1 MAHGPGGEKRARVP
15 TEADLRR
22 IAARLNDLG
31 ARYAV
36 IGGFAMIH
44 HGFARATMDL
54 DLLVDARPE
63 NVERIRQGLSILE
76 DQAVLELAPD
86 ELEKYAVVRVAD
98 EIVVDLLSSAC
109 GVTYDDLRDEIEW
122 AELGGIDVPYASPAA
137 LLRTKQTV
145 RDKDVLDRLFLEKL
159 LAEE

>member
-15 TEADLRR
+15 TEADLQR

-31 ARYAV
+31 ARYV
-36 IGGFAMIH
+36 
-44 HGFARATMDL
+44 
-54 DLLVDARPE
+54 
-63 NVERIRQGLSILE
+63 E